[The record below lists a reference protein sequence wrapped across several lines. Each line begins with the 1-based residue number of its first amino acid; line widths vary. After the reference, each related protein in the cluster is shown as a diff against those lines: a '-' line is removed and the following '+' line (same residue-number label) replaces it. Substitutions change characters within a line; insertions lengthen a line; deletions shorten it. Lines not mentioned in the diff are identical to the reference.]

1 MAHNALC
8 EWCHTRYACCTW
20 KVDFEGV
27 IGLLKE
33 CFADRENAPWG
44 ALDLVL
50 DCARD
55 RDHVADCCSEQCRD
69 ESIKD
74 EVHRKDQEAKQRE
87 RAARLARLTIIQ

>member
-8 EWCHTRYACCTW
+8 EWCQTRFARCTW

-27 IGLLKE
+27 MGLLKE

-44 ALDLVL
+44 ALDLLL

-55 RDHVADCCSEQCRD
+55 RDHVADRCSEQCLD
-69 ESIKD
+69 KLIKD
-74 EVHRKDQEAKQRE
+74 EICREEQEAKQRE
-87 RAARLARLTIIQ
+87 RAARLARLTLIQ